1 MTTAELLG
9 EAEWVTDGG
18 LETDLLFNKG
28 IDLPHFAAFPL
39 LEEAGGRSLL
49 EQYYAQYASIA

>member
-1 MTTAELLG
+1 MKTLLNKP
-9 EAEWVTDGG
+9 VTSIYLTDGG

-39 LEEAGGRSLL
+39 VENPIHLETLKK
-49 EQYYAQYASIA
+49 YYREYPYR